1 MLSHSLDGKRQ
12 DILIEAVP
20 GARRMAALADARITP
35 AAPLQALQ
43 SAAQAQGIDLLTFAP
58 GKPAETV
65 PAIEAA
71 KAAGAGA
78 INFLVLPL
86 PPGLNSFIFKTLED
100 MDSLYFI
107 RVHADNVAAEGEAV
121 L

>member
-1 MLSHSLDGKRQ
+1 VAAAA
-12 DILIEAVP
+12 AVLT
-20 GARRMAALADARITP
+20 GLADARITP
-35 AAPLQALQ
+35 AAHLQALQ

-71 KAAGAGA
+71 KAASAGA
-78 INFLVLPL
+78 INFLA
-86 PPGLNSFIFKTLED
+86 LNSFIFKTLED

-107 RVHADNVAAEGEAV
+107 RHVAAEGEAV

>member
-1 MLSHSLDGKRQ
+1 
-12 DILIEAVP
+12 
-20 GARRMAALADARITP
+20 MAALADARITP

-43 SAAQAQGIDLLTFAP
+43 SAAQAHGIDLLTFAL

-78 INFLVLPL
+78 INFLVFATTA
-86 PPGLNSFIFKTLED
+86 GLKL
-100 MDSLYFI
+100 L
-107 RVHADNVAAEGEAV
+107 HLQNVRGHGLAV
-121 L
+121 FYSRSR